1 MSNPL
6 EPIVWAWRKY
16 QLGVPAYHASMVADP
31 SRLFFRAAQ
40 DAGQLPECNRWEGLE
55 VAFAGFVGRGG
66 AVATAYWLSDILK
79 LLQSGDLIFRT
90 WHPAVD
96 FVNYQFLG
104 VWFGEKTPF
113 ILTHQP
119 EFLDE
124 RVQNKGVLYHF

>member
-1 MSNPL
+1 
-6 EPIVWAWRKY
+6 
-16 QLGVPAYHASMVADP
+16 
-31 SRLFFRAAQ
+31 
-40 DAGQLPECNRWEGLE
+40 
-55 VAFAGFVGRGG
+55 
-66 AVATAYWLSDILK
+66 LSDILK

-96 FVNYQFLG
+96 AAEAVEFVNYQFLG